1 MTDTILEIPDL
12 SCPKNVEYLRS
23 WTGVLRFIPNITIK
37 RFRKPDQ
44 NSAEP
49 LHESGDEMQA
59 NESDDANVKD
69 ME

>member
-1 MTDTILEIPDL
+1 
-12 SCPKNVEYLRS
+12 
-23 WTGVLRFIPNITIK
+23 VLRFIPNITIK